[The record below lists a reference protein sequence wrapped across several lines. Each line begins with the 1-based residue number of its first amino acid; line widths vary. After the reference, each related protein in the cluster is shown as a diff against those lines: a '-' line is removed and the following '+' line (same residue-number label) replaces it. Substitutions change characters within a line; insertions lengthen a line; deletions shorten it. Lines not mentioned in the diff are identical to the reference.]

1 MNEFNGGIMNNKLKK
16 QESLEILDSQEIEL
30 PDTSFSRDI
39 ENRVIQ
45 GIILQALSKIE
56 GISLMEGNLIDN
68 LLGRESSERIKG
80 IYVEQDQKRHSVSI
94 KVEININYGISI
106 PQKSE
111 EIQDKVVEEISNL
124 TGLHVS
130 NVHVVFKNLIPPK
143 LENDSEED
151 ALEKAFVSSKEE
163 E

>member
-1 MNEFNGGIMNNKLKK
+1 MNNKLKK
-16 QESLEILDSQEIEL
+16 QEDLEILDAQEIEL

-45 GIILQALSKIE
+45 GIILQALEKIE

-106 PQKSE
+106 PQKAE
-111 EIQDKVVEEISNL
+111 EIQDKIVEEISNL

-130 NVHVVFKNLIPPK
+130 NVHVVFKNLIAPK
-143 LENDSEED
+143 LESDKEEVSEE
-151 ALEKAFVSSKEE
+151 EAFVISKDEE
-163 E
+163 